1 MVNAPDKQLKRTDL
15 CLVEH
20 QTHSACRAGRGP
32 LTRGIGILSVILAAC
47 GSAFGQFMVQP
58 MRIDVAT
65 YPNSRPVTTFAIEN
79 QNPDAPATIDL
90 RLVDMTQDSSGMLQ
104 TIEPDAQVITESDGS
119 RWVDVGSENQPNRV
133 DISRLRSCLGW
144 LRIDEDVVELS
155 PIQRKVMN
163 LWISIPVGVQGHY
176 CAALIAQTR
185 LVEDND
191 TGIRTPVLLQFIVPI
206 IINVQG
212 RTMRDEIKLIDA
224 GLTFQE
230 AVDATPSATLVTL
243 GVNNDGKTYAR
254 LVGVT
259 RVYGEVGGYWQKVTE
274 LRYPETSIIPGV
286 KINLQQDIGR
296 PLPPG
301 KYRVAGALYV
311 NGRRTDTIDKEV
323 SFAGD
328 SRLQKLTLDA
338 ALNLDPKEV
347 PIEVIPGARRTTILK
362 VSNTSEAPVTVDT
375 ELLLPDHM
383 TSRAMTDEA
392 GNNLRGQ
399 DFSCIDWVTIE
410 PTQFTLRAYGSQNL
424 KIVSTMPS
432 AMPNPL
438 PNYYA
443 NVKLRATYADGQHA
457 GITQGLIYLNT
468 KGVDG
473 TPRVTGTQLTL
484 APSAPSRYIVTA
496 SFSNIGNTHVLPRCR
511 VLLTEVAAG
520 IAGAMF
526 RDVPMSSEIFNQ
538 SGNMLPLETRQFTA
552 VLDVSSVPAGT
563 YYVTAVMQYARGAV
577 AQRQTAVRI
586 SDEGGAKS
594 VEVVSLDTVGG
605 PTQIQL

>member
-1 MVNAPDKQLKRTDL
+1 MVNAPDKRLKRTDL

-20 QTHSACRAGRGP
+20 QTGSARRSVGGP
-32 LTRGIGILSVILAAC
+32 LARGIGILSVILAAC
-47 GSAFGQFMVQP
+47 GSAFGQFMIQP

-90 RLVDMTQDSSGMLQ
+90 RLVDMTQDSSGMWQ
-104 TIEPDAQVITESDGS
+104 TIEPDAQVVADPNGA
-119 RWVDVGSENQPNRV
+119 RWVDVGTENQPNRV

-144 LRIDEDVVELS
+144 LRIDEDVVELN

-185 LVEDND
+185 LGEDND

-212 RTMRDEIKLIDA
+212 RTMRDEIKLFDV

-254 LVGVT
+254 LIGAT
-259 RVYGEVGGYWQKVTE
+259 SVYGEVGGHWQKITE

-296 PLPPG
+296 PLPSG
-301 KYRVAGALYV
+301 KYRILGALYV
-311 NGRRTDTIDKEV
+311 NGRRTDTISKEIN
-323 SFAGD
+323 FAGD
-328 SRLQKLTLDA
+328 DRFTEATSDA
-338 ALNLDPKEV
+338 AVVLDPREMS
-347 PIEVIPGARRTTILK
+347 IEVIPGAMRTTILK
-362 VSNTSEAPVTVDT
+362 VSNASEDPVTVDAA
-375 ELLLPDHM
+375 LVLPDHM

-399 DFSCIDWVTIE
+399 DFSCVDWVTVE
-410 PTQFTLRAYGSQNL
+410 PMQFTLRGYGRQNV
-424 KIVSTMPS
+424 KIVSR
-432 AMPNPL
+432 MPNLPNLL

-443 NVKLRATYADGQHA
+443 TIKLRATYADGQH
-457 GITQGLIYLNT
+457 GGTSEGLVYLNT
-468 KGVDG
+468 KGVAG
-473 TPRVTGTQLTL
+473 TPRVVGTQLTL
-484 APSAPSRYIVTA
+484 SPSTTSRYIVTA

-526 RDVPMSSEIFNQ
+526 RDVPMSSEIFGQ

-563 YYVTAVMQYARGAV
+563 YYVTAVMQYAQGAV